1 MALVFKTM
9 FDIPALMGPRRGPR
23 GDDMGRFTWV
33 QFHKELFSALD
44 DRRDDQEGL
53 KAVVERCYAESGGE
67 IKFQGGVDPFTIVSM
82 ALLSRRAKKDAIY
95 ARFKE
100 YFGLKSDLPTDYDGI
115 PILHYTP
122 HFCTEE
128 TSGSALLVWD
138 MLDCIESMYG
148 DGLDEERFVVLF
160 DQLIAV
166 KGIKGPK
173 LSVALFWIDP
183 QAFPT
188 LDHKMKAFLS
198 NEFGYEVPSKFDGS
212 RYLKL
217 REELEKKL
225 PEWGYGSFLELSAA
239 VWVYGNSWEDY
250 TPGLTKEQWKDLI
263 SDPEVF
269 TESARKLMRQMGSFD
284 GPVTC
289 KQLSE
294 RYGGPT
300 NAYKSEGTW
309 LGRRVKKATN
319 CPMPASGRDWWAIPF
334 EGSRVNSRVSGT
346 FAWGI
351 RPELREALAETE
363 TMVVAINGVY
373 LREDFLNEVFVSEAE
388 YDLMIS
394 RLGKKKAIILQGPPG
409 VGKTFMAKRL
419 AFSMMGEKDD
429 SRVETIQF
437 HQNYGYE
444 EFLIGLHPADGG
456 GFELRDGVFL
466 EFCDRARED
475 PDRAYY
481 FIIDEINRGNISR
494 IFGEVMMLIEASHR
508 GDVVKLMY
516 GGRGFSIPENVYI
529 IGTMNTAD
537 RSLAIMDF
545 ALRRRFSFID
555 VRPNLDRIETDD
567 EKMRALI
574 EKVKELNE
582 AICDCRSLGSGYEI
596 GHSFFIGGGSAEEVV
611 ETDIVPLLEEYW
623 FDDRST
629 LEEWESNLRDCCR

>member
-1 MALVFKTM
+1 MTLVFKTM
-9 FDIPALMGPRRGPR
+9 FDILALMTQN
-23 GDDMGRFTWV
+23 GDSW
-33 QFHKELFSALD
+33 
-44 DRRDDQEGL
+44 
-53 KAVVERCYAESGGE
+53 
-67 IKFQGGVDPFTIVSM
+67 
-82 ALLSRRAKKDAIY
+82 KDY
-95 ARFKE
+95 
-100 YFGLKSDLPTDYDGI
+100 S
-115 PILHYTP
+115 
-122 HFCTEE
+122 
-128 TSGSALLVWD
+128 
-138 MLDCIESMYG
+138 
-148 DGLDEERFVVLF
+148 
-160 DQLIAV
+160 
-166 KGIKGPK
+166 
-173 LSVALFWIDP
+173 
-183 QAFPT
+183 
-188 LDHKMKAFLS
+188 
-198 NEFGYEVPSKFDGS
+198 
-212 RYLKL
+212 
-217 REELEKKL
+217 
-225 PEWGYGSFLELSAA
+225 
-239 VWVYGNSWEDY
+239 
-250 TPGLTKEQWKDLI
+250 PGLTKEQWKDLI
-263 SDPEVF
+263 SDPKVF
-269 TESARKLMRQMGSFD
+269 TESARELMRQMGSFD

-294 RYGGPT
+294 RYGGPV
-300 NAYKSEGTW
+300 NGYKGKGT
-309 LGRRVKKATN
+309 GIGKRVQKATD
-319 CPMPASGRDWWAIPF
+319 CPMPASGHDWWAIPF
-334 EGSRVNSRVSGT
+334 EGSYADSNVSGT

-351 RPELREALAETE
+351 RPELKEALMEADI
-363 TMVVAINGVY
+363 MVTAVNEVY
-373 LREDFLNEVFVSEAE
+373 SKDDFLDEVFVSEAE
-388 YDLMIS
+388 YDLMVS

-419 AFSMMGEKDD
+419 AFSMMGEKDQA
-429 SRVETIQF
+429 RVETIQF

-444 EFLIGLHPADGG
+444 EFLIGLHPSDGG

-475 PDRAYY
+475 PDREYF

-555 VRPNLDRIETDD
+555 VRPNLDRVETDD

-574 EKVKELNE
+574 ETVKALNE

-623 FDDRST
+623 FDDRNT